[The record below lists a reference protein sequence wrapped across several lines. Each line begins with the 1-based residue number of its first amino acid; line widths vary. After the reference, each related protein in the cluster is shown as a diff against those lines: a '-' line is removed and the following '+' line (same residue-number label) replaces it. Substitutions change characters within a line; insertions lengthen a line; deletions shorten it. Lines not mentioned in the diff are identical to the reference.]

1 MKANAEQGL
10 LGRKEFSEASSWGGH
25 FCPEVQEDDRQDK
38 AAGETEEETGGWDF
52 WLAGAPCPAFQIWRE
67 GEPGCLSWVRLVSG
81 TNRAF
86 AVYPQFRR
94 SSVSCVMSGHPS
106 WKGKERR
113 RGRKWA

>member
-52 WLAGAPCPAFQIWRE
+52 
-67 GEPGCLSWVRLVSG
+67 
-81 TNRAF
+81 
-86 AVYPQFRR
+86 
-94 SSVSCVMSGHPS
+94 
-106 WKGKERR
+106 
-113 RGRKWA
+113 